1 MKHLN
6 HPQKSLQSSLH
17 NDALSKNLLKFY
29 ENNLH
34 WDIIEHALW
43 VFIQFKRSFQ
53 LINFECHDRVREIE
67 KKCIEKQP
75 RATWNS
81 KSFFYWCDQIFFLV
95 QIKEKFWSR
104 HERRKRKRQKNVVKC
119 LSMKLKLTENMI
131 FRHSDCLF
139 LDAFMTC
146 FFAFFDHEVF
156 IKTRDETQQDTTI
169 WKLILLIDH

>member
-1 MKHLN
+1 MSRSSERDWEKVYREAAARYMKF
-6 HPQKSLQSSLH
+6 KEFF
-17 NDALSKNLLKFY
+17 LL
-29 ENNLH
+29 
-34 WDIIEHALW
+34 
-43 VFIQFKRSFQ
+43 VRS
-53 LINFECHDRVREIE
+53 D
-67 KKCIEKQP
+67 
-75 RATWNS
+75 
-81 KSFFYWCDQIFFLV
+81 FFLV

-156 IKTRDETQQDTTI
+156 IKTREMKRERWNAARYDHMEAHFIDWSLVDFMVFLTI
-169 WKLILLIDH
+169 KNKCSVRKLKEKLF

>member
-1 MKHLN
+1 MGFYSIQKKFSINQFWMSRSSERDWEKVYREAAARYMK
-6 HPQKSLQSSLH
+6 
-17 NDALSKNLLKFY
+17 
-29 ENNLH
+29 
-34 WDIIEHALW
+34 
-43 VFIQFKRSFQ
+43 FK
-53 LINFECHDRVREIE
+53 E
-67 KKCIEKQP
+67 
-75 RATWNS
+75 
-81 KSFFYWCDQIFFLV
+81 FFYWCDQIFFLV

-156 IKTRDETQQDTTI
+156 IKTREMKRSKI
-169 WKLILLIDH
+169 RPYGSSFYWLIISRFYGFFNYKK